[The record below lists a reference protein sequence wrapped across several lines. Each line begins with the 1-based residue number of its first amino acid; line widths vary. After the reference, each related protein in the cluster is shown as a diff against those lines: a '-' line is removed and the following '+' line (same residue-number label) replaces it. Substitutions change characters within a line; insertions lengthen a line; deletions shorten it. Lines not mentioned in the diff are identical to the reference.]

1 MKLSRFLV
9 LFTHRLLHKQ
19 LPLCQSHSLCVAGAK
34 CRCANH
40 LHRVLQKQNAVE
52 PFTFIVFLQK
62 HYMPLCHLQTL
73 CAAEAKCVGQVLLS
87 CGWPGHCHWSHP
99 RRFAGVVTNAV
110 SWVSAPCFVPQCCVF
125 SIVYWVCYF
134 NVVNIVYECYLYTE
148 CYLSILYTECCQYCM
163 LSVLL

>member
-1 MKLSRFLV
+1 MPITFIVCFRSKV
-9 LFTHRLLHKQ
+9 
-19 LPLCQSHSLCVAGAK
+19 PLCQSPSSCVAEAK
-34 CRCANH
+34 CRWAIH
-40 LHRVLQKQNAVE
+40 IHR
-52 PFTFIVFLQK
+52 FLQK
-62 HYMPLCHLQTL
+62 RYVPLCHLQTL

-87 CGWPGHCHWSHP
+87 CGRPGHCHWSHP